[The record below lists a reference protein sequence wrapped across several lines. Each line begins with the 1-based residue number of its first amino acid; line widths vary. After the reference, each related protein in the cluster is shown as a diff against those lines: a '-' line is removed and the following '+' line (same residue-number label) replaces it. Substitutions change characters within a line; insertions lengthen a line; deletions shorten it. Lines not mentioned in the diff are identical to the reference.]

1 MAGDMFRVPETE
13 GGRAGSRAMKPP
25 GGDSSSLFGSPEEA
39 VPSSRPNRMASNIF
53 GPTEE
58 PQNVPKRTNPP
69 GGKGSGI
76 FDESMPV
83 QTRQRLNPLAGRPV
97 TSLGPRSLLPR
108 PWHTQTSPRTTCSC
122 VRGGARPGPQSRSER
137 LAQTGARRAR
147 RPEGGGLCPGAR
159 APAGQPRAQAGPAA
173 ALSQQSPEPTWGQV
187 QHLLLLRHRRIPHR
201 QTSPGDSLDRVS
213 FSPEKRGGERVWGS
227 PRPGPTAVLR
237 PWPSRC
243 PGSRRP
249 WERPLWWPGERGLL
263 VFGMLAHWASRCR

>member
-83 QTRQRLNPLAGRPV
+83 QTRQRLNPPGGKTSDIFGSPV
-97 TSLGPRSLLPR
+97 TAA
-108 PWHTQTSPRTTCSC
+108 SP
-122 VRGGARPGPQSRSER
+122 
-137 LAQTGARRAR
+137 LAH
-147 RPEGGGLCPGAR
+147 PNKPKDH
-159 APAGQPRAQAGPAA
+159 
-173 ALSQQSPEPTWGQV
+173 V
-187 QHLLLLRHRRIPHR
+187 LLR
-201 QTSPGDSLDRVS
+201 
-213 FSPEKRGGERVWGS
+213 EGEEPAPDLKVAWTLKCLQE
-227 PRPGPTAVLR
+227 PPAELHFFHQHP
-237 PWPSRC
+237 
-243 PGSRRP
+243 
-249 WERPLWWPGERGLL
+249 RGLHGTPPTKDRL
-263 VFGMLAHWASRCR
+263 TSSCPADLGAKKHSV